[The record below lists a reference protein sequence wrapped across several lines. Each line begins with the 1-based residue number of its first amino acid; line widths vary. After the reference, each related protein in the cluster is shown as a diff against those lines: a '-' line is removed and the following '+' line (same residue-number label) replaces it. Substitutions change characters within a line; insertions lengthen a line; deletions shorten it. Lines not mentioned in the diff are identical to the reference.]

1 MQALNPQNKLTSLRV
16 DNAGNL
22 LTAGAAPVGGATES
36 TLQDVNTSVQE
47 VNSAITSLETM
58 VNSGSKEATLLLLL
72 AKFPTL
78 LNDRVKVEPL
88 GSAGGIARQL
98 AAASASANVALTS
111 TCRRVSLFARG
122 ADIRYSIGSSAQ
134 TATTTSGVATSH
146 YLAQGERI
154 ELVVPATPNIAAI
167 RAGTTDGTLEITE
180 LL

>member
-1 MQALNPQNKLTSLRV
+1 MQVLNPSNKLSSLRCDATGALLVAGGGGGGDASAANQTTQITRLTEIRDFV
-16 DNAGNL
+16 D
-22 LTAGAAPVGGATES
+22 T
-36 TLQDVNTSVQE
+36 
-47 VNSAITSLETM
+47 LETLTT
-58 VNSGSKEATLLLLL
+58 AIRDRL
-72 AKFPTL
+72 PTSL

-98 AAASASANVALTS
+98 AAAAASANVALTS

-154 ELVVPATPNIAAI
+154 ELAVPATPNIAAI